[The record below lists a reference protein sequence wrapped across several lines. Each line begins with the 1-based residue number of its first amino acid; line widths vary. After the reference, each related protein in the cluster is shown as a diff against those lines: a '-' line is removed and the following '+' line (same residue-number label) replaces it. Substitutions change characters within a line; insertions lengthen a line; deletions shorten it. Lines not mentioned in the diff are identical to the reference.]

1 MRLLKVPRPT
11 DSELDILRVLWSR
24 GPSTV
29 RDVFD
34 ELNADPTKTKP
45 TGYTTVLKLMQ
56 IMAGKNLVRRN
67 DEQRAHVY
75 EAMLPEEQTQNQLV
89 GDLLDRAFGGSA
101 SRLVMRALSS
111 TKTSA
116 EDLVEIR
123 RLIDGLEERP

>member
-1 MRLLKVPRPT
+1 MGRLNLPRPT
-11 DSELDILRVLWSR
+11 DSELDILRVLWNR

-34 ELNADPTKTKP
+34 DLNQSKP

-56 IMAGKNLVRRN
+56 IMADKKLVRRN
-67 DEQRAHVY
+67 EKQRAHVY
-75 EAMLPEEQTQNQLV
+75 EAQLPEEQTQNQLL
-89 GDLLDRAFGGSA
+89 GDLLNRAFGGSA

-111 TKTSA
+111 TKTSK

-123 RLIDGLEERP
+123 RMIDDMEDRAK

>member
-1 MRLLKVPRPT
+1 MRQFKLPRPT
-11 DSELDILRVLWSR
+11 DSELDILRVLWNR

-29 RDVFD
+29 RDVVD
-34 ELNADPTKTKP
+34 DLNKVKP

-111 TKTSA
+111 TKTSP
-116 EDLVEIR
+116 EDLAEIR
-123 RLIDGLEERP
+123 QLIDGLEDRPK

>member
-1 MRLLKVPRPT
+1 MGRHIPPRPT
-11 DSELDILRVLWSR
+11 DSELEILRVLWNR

-34 ELNADPTKTKP
+34 DLNQSKP

-56 IMAGKNLVRRN
+56 IMAEKKLVRR
-67 DEQRAHVY
+67 DERQRAHVY
-75 EAMLPEEQTQNQLV
+75 EARLPQEQTQNQLV
-89 GDLLDRAFGGSA
+89 GDLLNRAFGGSA

-116 EDLVEIR
+116 QDLVEIR
-123 RLIDGLEERP
+123 RMIDDMEDRGK

>member
-1 MRLLKVPRPT
+1 MKRLKLPRPT
-11 DSELDILRVLWSR
+11 DSELDILRVLWNR

-34 ELNADPTKTKP
+34 DLNRVKP

-56 IMAGKNLVRRN
+56 IMSAKNLVCRN
-67 DEQRAHVY
+67 DQQRAHVY
-75 EAMLPEEQTQNQLV
+75 EARIPEEQTQNQLV

-111 TKTSA
+111 TKTSS
-116 EDLVEIR
+116 EDLAEIR
-123 RLIDGLEERP
+123 RIIDGLEERAE

>member
-1 MRLLKVPRPT
+1 MGLLKLPRPT
-11 DSELDILRVLWSR
+11 DSELDILRVLWKR

-34 ELNADPTKTKP
+34 DLNVTKP

-56 IMAGKNLVRRN
+56 IMADKNLVRRN
-67 DEQRAHVY
+67 EKQRAHVY
-75 EAMLPEEQTQNQLV
+75 EARLPEEQTQNQLI

-111 TKTSA
+111 KKTSA
-116 EDLVEIR
+116 EDLAEIR
-123 RLIDGLEERP
+123 RMIDDLEDRAQ

>member
-1 MRLLKVPRPT
+1 MKRLKLPRPT
-11 DSELDILRVLWSR
+11 DSELDILRVLWNR

-34 ELNADPTKTKP
+34 DLNRVKP

-56 IMAGKNLVRRN
+56 IMSAKNLVRRN
-67 DEQRAHVY
+67 DQQRAHVY
-75 EAMLPEEQTQNQLV
+75 EARIPEEQTQNQLV

-111 TKTSA
+111 TKTSS
-116 EDLVEIR
+116 EDLAEIR
-123 RLIDGLEERP
+123 RIIDGLEERAE

>member
-1 MRLLKVPRPT
+1 MKRLKLPRPT
-11 DSELDILRVLWSR
+11 DSELDILRVLWNR

-34 ELNADPTKTKP
+34 DLNRVKP

-56 IMAGKNLVRRN
+56 IMSAKNLVRRN
-67 DEQRAHVY
+67 DQQRAHVY
-75 EAMLPEEQTQNQLV
+75 EAQIPEEQTQNQLV

-111 TKTSA
+111 TKTSS
-116 EDLVEIR
+116 EDLAEIR
-123 RLIDGLEERP
+123 RMIDGLEERAE

>member
-1 MRLLKVPRPT
+1 MKRLKLPRPT
-11 DSELDILRVLWSR
+11 DSELDILRVLWNR

-34 ELNADPTKTKP
+34 DLNRVKP

-56 IMAGKNLVRRN
+56 IMSAKNLVRRN
-67 DEQRAHVY
+67 DQQRAHVY
-75 EAMLPEEQTQNQLV
+75 EARIPEEQTQNQLV

-111 TKTSA
+111 TKTSS
-116 EDLVEIR
+116 EDLAEIR
-123 RLIDGLEERP
+123 RMIDGLEERAE

>member
-1 MRLLKVPRPT
+1 MGRPDLPRPT
-11 DSELDILRVLWSR
+11 DSELEILRVLWNR

-29 RDVFD
+29 RGVFD
-34 ELNADPTKTKP
+34 DLNQSKP

-56 IMAGKNLVRRN
+56 IMAEKKLVRRN
-67 DEQRAHVY
+67 EKQRAHVY
-75 EAMLPEEQTQNQLV
+75 EAQLPEEQTQNQLLS
-89 GDLLDRAFGGSA
+89 DLLNRAFAGSA

-123 RLIDGLEERP
+123 RMIDDMEDRAK